1 MFNKNDIRLNDG
13 TVSISGGIQSEG
25 EMESEKVIQY
35 PENYVGNLEKTK
47 DKHEND
53 TQSEKELLDE
63 NQDLNTSSTIP
74 FPSVSDQLNQAED
87 EDNESESTQSYG

>member
-1 MFNKNDIRLNDG
+1 MFNKNDIWLNDG

-35 PENYVGNLEKTK
+35 PKNYVGNLEKTK
-47 DKHEND
+47 DKHKND
-53 TQSEKELLDE
+53 TQSEKEPLDE

-74 FPSVSDQLNQAED
+74 FPSVSDQLN
-87 EDNESESTQSYG
+87 